1 MKTIVIPADE
11 TIREG
16 QEVVTASRV
25 LTEGEEVQFA
35 RGYKGQR
42 GKPIATG
49 RVVMNMKD
57 DPNAPIT
64 QTTGDKKASP
74 WRYLWKVRIERIKR

>member
-35 RGYKGQR
+35 RGYNGQQ

-49 RVVMNMKD
+49 RVVMNMKN
-57 DPNAPIT
+57 DPKAPIT

-74 WRYLWKVRIERIKR
+74 WRYLWKVRIERIK